1 MQDQVQASEALARS
15 NIYGLLSRV
24 TRTEVD
30 APLLA
35 EFRKPAVAEALRE
48 AGADL
53 SLPLASV
60 DDQALLQELAVAYTQ
75 LFLLTVNP
83 HESVQRG
90 EGQLWGEHTVA
101 VGQFMEEAGLA
112 VEGETSLLPDHI
124 SLELAIMQHLTAE
137 EALALAGGDSGRV
150 DEVRLLQRRFMKEHL
165 GHWGVQF
172 FSQARASASHPFYQ
186 VVAEL
191 GEGFLQAETEGL
203 AG

>member
-1 MQDQVQASEALARS
+1 MQDHVQANEALARS

-24 TRTEVD
+24 TRAEVD

-35 EFRKPAVAEALRE
+35 EFRQPAVAEALRE

-60 DDQALLQELAVAYTQ
+60 DDQALLQELAVAYTH

-90 EGQLWGEHTVA
+90 EGRLWGEHTVA

-124 SLELAIMQHLTAE
+124 SLELAVMQYLTAE
-137 EALALAGGDSGRV
+137 EAAALAGGDRDRLG
-150 DEVRLLQRRFMKEHL
+150 EVRLLQRRFVKEHL
-165 GHWGVQF
+165 GHWGLQF
-172 FSQARASASHPFYQ
+172 FAKAKASASHPFYQ
-186 VVAEL
+186 VVAQL
-191 GEGFLQAETEGL
+191 GAAFLHAESEGL